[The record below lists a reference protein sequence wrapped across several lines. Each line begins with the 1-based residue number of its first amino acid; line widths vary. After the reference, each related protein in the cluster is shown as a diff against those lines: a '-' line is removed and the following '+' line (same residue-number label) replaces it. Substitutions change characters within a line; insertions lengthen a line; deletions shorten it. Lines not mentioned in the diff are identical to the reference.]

1 MGRELFS
8 LILLEIQKLILRCLL
23 NYQKCRSRLMKN
35 GLCKHKEMLFL
46 LIKNI
51 KVDKNI
57 FLENKSQ
64 QKQVRKH

>member
-1 MGRELFS
+1 
-8 LILLEIQKLILRCLL
+8 
-23 NYQKCRSRLMKN
+23 MKN
-35 GLCKHKEMLFL
+35 GLCKLKEMLFL

-57 FLENKSQ
+57 FLENKWQ